1 MCLMSARVE
10 SKKGKRSSVNELTK
24 RKGKRKTL
32 VKIHE
37 KSLLFPPLTI
47 CLFVYQEIKSFTFV
61 ILEHAFED

>member
-37 KSLLFPPLTI
+37 NLFYSLTI

-61 ILEHAFED
+61 ILVHAFED